1 MTKII
6 CPLSDCGNWDEGMC
20 GAETIRLSEEGYCLT
35 YEEVGQI
42 EAEAVEEDWDDED
55 IDLDLDEDDDWLD
68 EDELDED
75 EDEDE
80 DWGDDVDDDDVSNW

>member
-35 YEEVGQI
+35 YE
-42 EAEAVEEDWDDED
+42 
-55 IDLDLDEDDDWLD
+55 
-68 EDELDED
+68 
-75 EDEDE
+75 
-80 DWGDDVDDDDVSNW
+80 